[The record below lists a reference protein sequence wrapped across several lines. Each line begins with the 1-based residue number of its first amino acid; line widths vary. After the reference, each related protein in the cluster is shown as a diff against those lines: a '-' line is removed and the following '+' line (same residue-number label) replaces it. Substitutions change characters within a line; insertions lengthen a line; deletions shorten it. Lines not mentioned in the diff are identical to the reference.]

1 MFVRVTCCAG
11 FGMLPIYNR
20 QNGFAGTSLLVKILI
35 RNSRFNKAS
44 DAFLLYF
51 SIYLVLKLVLFV
63 SRFDSVGY

>member
-1 MFVRVTCCAG
+1 MLALVCCQFIIDRTFFVR
-11 FGMLPIYNR
+11 M
-20 QNGFAGTSLLVKILI
+20 SLLVKSLI

>member
-1 MFVRVTCCAG
+1 MLALVCCQFIINRTFFVR
-11 FGMLPIYNR
+11 M
-20 QNGFAGTSLLVKILI
+20 SLLVKILI